1 MIATAALVLRP
12 RDPDRSPVRSN
23 VGCYVAEPRNTKSIP
38 AVRLLASDVASNGII
53 AHGHAGGGLAFGA
66 LPLIDG
72 TGFGV
77 ATSQDCAQI
86 PLHPAEERVALGMLP
101 GRRREF
107 WMGRSAARRA
117 LSRLGRGDGPILTDG
132 RRPVFPSGVT
142 GSLSHS
148 AGVAVAIVA
157 PSARAR
163 GLGIDLEL
171 RRLPADASRLVL
183 GPEDE
188 AGVAAGRY
196 SCAEAFSAKEAAFK
210 ALEPL
215 LDCGAATLRQM
226 RIERIES
233 GLKIWLVRWPH
244 LHAVVSIRHLPCG
257 ILAWTAIA

>member
-1 MIATAALVLRP
+1 MIAGTSR
-12 RDPDRSPVRSN
+12 
-23 VGCYVAEPRNTKSIP
+23 E
-38 AVRLLASDVASNGII
+38 
-53 AHGHAGGGLAFGA
+53 FGA

-72 TGFGV
+72 SGFGI
-77 ATSQDCAQI
+77 ATWQDCAQI
-86 PLHPAEERVALGMLP
+86 PLYPAEERATLGMLP

-117 LSRLGRGDGPILTDG
+117 LRELGAGDGPILTDG
-132 RRPVFPSGVT
+132 RRPVFPCGVT

-157 PSARAR
+157 PSARVR

-171 RRLPADASRLVL
+171 RRLPAHAERLIL
-183 GPEDE
+183 GPED
-188 AGVAAGRY
+188 AADVAAGRY

-226 RIERIES
+226 RIERIAPGFEV
-233 GLKIWLVRWPH
+233 WLVRWPH
-244 LHAVVSIRHLPCG
+244 LHAVVSIRHLPRG
-257 ILAWTAIA
+257 ILAWAAIA

>member
-1 MIATAALVLRP
+1 VIASAARELGTL
-12 RDPDRSPVRSN
+12 S
-23 VGCYVAEPRNTKSIP
+23 
-38 AVRLLASDVASNGII
+38 
-53 AHGHAGGGLAFGA
+53 
-66 LPLIDG
+66 LIDG

-77 ATSQDCAQI
+77 ATWQDCVQT
-86 PLHPAEERVALGMLP
+86 PLQPAEERATLGMLP
-101 GRRREF
+101 GRRHEF

-117 LSRLGRGDGPILTDG
+117 LRELGACDGPILTSG

-157 PSARAR
+157 PSAAAR

-171 RRLPADASRLVL
+171 RSLPADAERLVL
-183 GPEDE
+183 GPEE
-188 AGVAAGRY
+188 AAGVAAGRY

-226 RIERIES
+226 RIERIEA
-233 GLKIWLVRWPH
+233 GLKVWLVRWPH
-244 LHAVVSIRHLPCG
+244 LPAVVSIRHLSRG
-257 ILAWTAIA
+257 ILAWTAIV